1 MALSHKQQVWIENYL
16 ITWNATE
23 AARRAGYAHPN
34 VEGPKNLVKPSL
46 KARIDARLAELQMS
60 ADEALVRLADMARG
74 SLAEFAD
81 VQLLA
86 DLKEHPKAH
95 LVKTLTTDVYEDKA
109 GKIHYKTRFE
119 LYDAQA
125 ALRDILRI
133 HGKFAN
139 DAGSS
144 EDKPVFVKFVKG
156 IDPDDL

>member
-1 MALSHKQQVWIENYL
+1 MTAKEKIWFSEYL
-16 ITWNATE
+16 KCWNASE
-23 AARRAGYAHPN
+23 AARRAEYKWPDKAGQKLKAKFTA
-34 VEGPKNLVKPSL
+34 EI
-46 KARIDARLAELQMS
+46 KARIDEKIMS
-60 ADEALVRLADMARG
+60 ADEAMILLSDQARG